1 MEAEGFDN
9 SQTKK
14 RKKGFSRKLNAG
26 QKVEVR
32 SLEVGFEGSWH
43 PATVLQCEK
52 LKRRVIYDSVLD
64 DNGVDY
70 LEEVVSVSKAL
81 DGDVEKANFYERG
94 IIRPVPPLVDF
105 QKADLRF
112 GLCVDVNHEEA
123 WWEGVIFDHYNG
135 MTKRNVFFP
144 DLGDEIQAEMHQMR
158 ITQDWDEV
166 TEEWGRRGKW
176 VFLELVEEQKGKLF
190 VAVSA
195 KQIWYDVRIK
205 REFEMIREWTC
216 NVEYLWRKMVVEV
229 VNDYLSVMVKEVISA
244 LNLPGSLLN
253 EAQEPES
260 AEAVAGV
267 DLNTTLPDKETH
279 VKEILPEFLKEIGPN
294 GGACEVVS
302 VRTLGEGKITRDGIK
317 CNCCMKI
324 FSFVGFENHVGGSST
339 CRPSASIFL
348 EDGRSLLDCQI
359 EMMQDHNTRETS
371 GKSLSELSIAENDY
385 ICSVCHYGGELIL
398 CDKCPSS
405 FHKTCLG
412 LEEIPDGDWFCPS
425 CRCGIC
431 GQSKI
436 DGDEVGHSLTCIQCE
451 HRYHVWC
458 LKDGAVDISGYRGN
472 CFCGKDCEKIYEGL
486 HKLLGKP
493 ISVGADKLTWT
504 LVKFIDPDHCDIG
517 SIKSDLLAESY
528 SKLNLALS
536 VMHECFKP
544 LKESLTSRDLVEDVI
559 FSKWSELNRLNFQG
573 FYTVLLER
581 NEELISVA
589 TVRVYGKKVAEVPLV
604 GTRLQYRRHGMC
616 HILIN
621 ELEKKL
627 TQLGV
632 ERLVLPAV
640 PSVLETWTGSF
651 GFAKM
656 TNFERS
662 QFLDYTFLDFQ
673 GTIMCQKLLTNIPPR
688 DLVLLI
694 DNYLSLCHTKRIITL
709 MFSFAESQPKCD
721 VYQVEEIDEGRIVDQ
736 QIESCACD
744 NGHAIGA
751 IDPITVVEQPS
762 SGNQECQNETSRS
775 QGSVDKQ
782 VDPYKFF
789 YTRRKRKK
797 TCEEE
802 SR

>member
-1 MEAEGFDN
+1 M
-9 SQTKK
+9 QW
-14 RKKGFSRKLNAG
+14 
-26 QKVEVR
+26 VEV
-32 SLEVGFEGSWH
+32 E
-43 PATVLQCEK
+43 EK
-52 LKRRVIYDSVLD
+52 
-64 DNGVDY
+64 
-70 LEEVVSVSKAL
+70 
-81 DGDVEKANFYERG
+81 
-94 IIRPVPPLVDF
+94 
-105 QKADLRF
+105 
-112 GLCVDVNHEEA
+112 
-123 WWEGVIFDHYNG
+123 
-135 MTKRNVFFP
+135 
-144 DLGDEIQAEMHQMR
+144 
-158 ITQDWDEV
+158 
-166 TEEWGRRGKW
+166 
-176 VFLELVEEQKGKLF
+176 EQKGKLF

-302 VRTLGEGKITRDGIK
+302 GANCFEEMTTSDCWIPVKFSEVEFCPDAVIEYPLASKRATKAFWMERLQKHLVYLGWKIEWTNKLGVKRYRYHDKPGHKRYLSLLEVCKVMKNNPNSLQFQNDQSIMQHPAVDCHLLEVPLNPSENISTVPFSPVEDGVEDEPEFCPQAVLQYYSAHISNKNRVDKKKWIPKAKKHLLAEGWVFDYPPPNNKKRGIIYISSAIRKRKSLRDSKANIPNCQSNGLPLWVLRSKKRVQKVPAPSFLQQKPINVLSWLIDSNLILPRSKVYYKEKGRYRAVRTLGEGKITRDGIK

-544 LKESLTSRDLVEDVI
+544 LKESLTSRDLDSRKSTSGYLI
-559 FSKWSELNRLNFQG
+559 NFAGGAIAWQ
-573 FYTVLLER
+573 
-581 NEELISVA
+581 S
-589 TVRVYGKKVAEVPLV
+589 
-604 GTRLQYRRHGMC
+604 RLQRCVALSTTEAEFIAITKACKELLWLKKFLQELGFVQDKYPLFFDSQSAIHLGKNPTFHSRSK
-616 HILIN
+616 HIDVRYHWIRDALDAKLL
-621 ELEKKL
+621 ELEKFIL
-627 TQLGV
+627 MIM
-632 ERLVLPAV
+632 VL
-640 PSVLETWTGSF
+640 
-651 GFAKM
+651 
-656 TNFERS
+656 
-662 QFLDYTFLDFQ
+662 
-673 GTIMCQKLLTNIPPR
+673 I
-688 DLVLLI
+688 
-694 DNYLSLCHTKRIITL
+694 
-709 MFSFAESQPKCD
+709 
-721 VYQVEEIDEGRIVDQ
+721 
-736 QIESCACD
+736 
-744 NGHAIGA
+744 
-751 IDPITVVEQPS
+751 
-762 SGNQECQNETSRS
+762 
-775 QGSVDKQ
+775 
-782 VDPYKFF
+782 
-789 YTRRKRKK
+789 
-797 TCEEE
+797 
-802 SR
+802 